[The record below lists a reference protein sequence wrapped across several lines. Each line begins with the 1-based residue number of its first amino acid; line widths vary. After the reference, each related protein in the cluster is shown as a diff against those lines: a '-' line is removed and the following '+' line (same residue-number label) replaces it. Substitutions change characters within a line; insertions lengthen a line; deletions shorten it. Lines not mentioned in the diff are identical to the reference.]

1 MAGKQFGTFFFF
13 QRARLDYGIQSKR
26 ITIVQGDSSLL
37 NAAYPDKYRR
47 RVEKG
52 IRARGVEIILNDY
65 IDTFEVGPVT
75 EGTGVK
81 TRKGVEVEADLV
93 VSPNCE
99 PQRPL
104 S

>member
-1 MAGKQFGTFFFF
+1 MFR
-13 QRARLDYGIQSKR
+13 RARLDHGIQRKQ

-37 NAAYPDKYRR
+37 NATYPDKYRQ

-52 IRARGVEIILNDY
+52 IRARGVDIILNDY
-65 IDTFEVGPVT
+65 IDTFDVGSIT
-75 EGTGVK
+75 KGTGVK

-93 VSPNCE
+93 VSRNCE
-99 PQRPL
+99 SQRTL